1 MIRIVLLF
9 ESAAYHYLL
18 LFEKEMAVKEDT
30 LDMIDPPEGYDART
44 NSLTQLSS
52 AGMQTAPA
60 TN

>member
-1 MIRIVLLF
+1 
-9 ESAAYHYLL
+9 
-18 LFEKEMAVKEDT
+18 MAIKEDT

-44 NSLTQLSS
+44 NSITQLSS